1 MLAADT
7 VLSTGTLTKRD
18 QETIKLV
25 VSNIAGSDYCVTAHN
40 LLGTFAGLK
49 SEALQQIREGKPT
62 GDSKRDALVRF
73 VRTLARKR
81 GTVSEDD
88 FITIKDAATPMR
100 SSWISASPSQ

>member
-49 SEALQQIREGKPT
+49 PEALQIREGKPT
-62 GDSKRDALVRF
+62 GDSKRDAPVRF
-73 VRTLARKR
+73 VRTLATKR